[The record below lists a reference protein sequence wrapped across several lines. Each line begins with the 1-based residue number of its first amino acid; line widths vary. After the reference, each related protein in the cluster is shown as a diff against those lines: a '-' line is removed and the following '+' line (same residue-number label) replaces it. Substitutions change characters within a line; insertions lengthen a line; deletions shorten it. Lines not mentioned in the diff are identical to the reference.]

1 MLGSPREGEAAATA
15 PAGHSC
21 PAPHAPGA
29 ARARGRAARTQGT
42 THAQRQSR
50 AGCPAAAD
58 RANRPASSGAGCRRP
73 HPSAATGLT
82 LICSPLLRTRRS
94 RQAAE
99 GATPTAAATAPEARE
114 APGSRRRLAGRGACS
129 HNAAHGASLKRDHDG
144 GGAGAP
150 RSDRSAGERGQSS
163 DGENAG
169 PREPQGLWDS
179 SWLYRVRP
187 AGLRVGGGEGPWD
200 EP

>member
-1 MLGSPREGEAAATA
+1 MR
-15 PAGHSC
+15 
-21 PAPHAPGA
+21 
-29 ARARGRAARTQGT
+29 RA
-42 THAQRQSR
+42 QSS

-58 RANRPASSGAGCRRP
+58 RANPPASSGAGCRRP
-73 HPSAATGLT
+73 HPSAATRLT
-82 LICSPLLRTRRS
+82 LLACQLLRTRRC
-94 RQAAE
+94 RQTAE

-144 GGAGAP
+144 GCAGAP

-163 DGENAG
+163 DGENSG
-169 PREPQGLWDS
+169 PREPQDPWDS
-179 SWLYRVRP
+179 GWLDSGRP
-187 AGLRVGGGEGPWD
+187 AVRWPGGREGPWD